1 LIGAAVFLLVWIM
14 LNCLWLLVVRTATVA
29 ALVSLEMLLTLTL
42 LSRFKFDKLWMTV
55 DFVDVMIVD
64 PDTTAFLL
72 AIFPS
77 LRWWI
82 AIAAAATVVAIAVA
96 SRLDRFRIGLR
107 KSFAGLAASAAALIA
122 VALLWPTGL
131 DEDFEDRSYVSKF
144 ARTGVEAVHELM
156 TRGYMDVADG
166 PAEQLAAVPGAGCRP
181 ARKLPHIIL
190 LHDESSFDLGAASE
204 VKVPPGY
211 HRHFESFDGKSRKL
225 LVEGVG
231 GPSWFTEFNVL
242 TGLSVRSFGRFATS
256 VTRIAAGRIYR
267 GMPRTL
273 SGCGYQTFSLYP
285 FYGSFI
291 GSRAF
296 QTTAGIA
303 HYRDMQDL
311 GTTDFE
317 PDSFYYDRVIE
328 LIGRERNRGSP
339 LFLYV
344 YTVANHFPWDKPL
357 RPELTPDWRDL
368 GNPPDV
374 EEYIRRQVMSE
385 QDYQQLLIRLAR
397 EFPTDAFLIVRYGD
411 HQPEFAPRLLG
422 LSSEQL
428 APAKRAESGD
438 PRYLTTYYA
447 IDALNFT
454 PVDVTSAL
462 DSIDASFLPLVALQA
477 AGVPLDAAF
486 SVQKAILQ
494 RCVGHFYSCRQGEEA
509 RRFNRFLVDGGL
521 IKGL

>member
-1 LIGAAVFLLVWIM
+1 M
-14 LNCLWLLVVRTATVA
+14 LNCLGLALVRRPTVA
-29 ALVSLEMLLTLTL
+29 ALISLEILLALTL

-55 DFVDVMIVD
+55 DFVDVMIID
-64 PDTTAFLL
+64 RDTTAFLL

-82 AIAAAATVVAIAVA
+82 AVWRQQQPSSLIAIAW
-96 SRLDRFRIGLR
+96 RLDSHRIRPRDGV
-107 KSFAGLAASAAALIA
+107 AGFAASAAAL
-122 VALLWPTGL
+122 VTVSLLWPTGL
-131 DEDFEDRSYVSKF
+131 TEDFEDRSYVSKF

-156 TRGYMDVADG
+156 TRGYLDVA
-166 PAEQLAAVPGAGCRP
+166 EGAGRAAGARGRHAPAVRPASCHTSSCCTMNRVSISPRHPRSRCRP
-181 ARKLPHIIL
+181 AITGI
-190 LHDESSFDLGAASE
+190 
-204 VKVPPGY
+204 
-211 HRHFESFDGKSRKL
+211 FESFDGRSRKL

-256 VTRIAAGRIYR
+256 VTRIAAGHVYR
-267 GMPRTL
+267 GLPRTL
-273 SGCGYQTFSLYP
+273 SDCGYQTFSLYP

-291 GSRAF
+291 GSREF

-303 HYRDMQDL
+303 HYLDMHDL

-317 PDSFYYDRVIE
+317 PDSFYYDRAID
-328 LIGRERNRGSP
+328 LIARERNSGP

-344 YTVANHFPWDKPL
+344 YTVANHFPWDEPL

-374 EEYIRRQVMSE
+374 EEYIRRQSMSA
-385 QDYQQLLIRLAR
+385 QDYRQLLERLSQ

-411 HQPEFAPRLLG
+411 HQPQFAPRLILPS
-422 LSSEQL
+422 LEES
-428 APAKRAESGD
+428 APAKRAESAD

-447 IDALNFT
+447 IDAVNFT

-462 DSIDASFLPLVALQA
+462 DSLDASYLPLVALQA
-477 AGVPLDAAF
+477 AGVPLDASF
-486 SVQKAILQ
+486 SAQWAILQ
-494 RCVGHFYSCRQGEEA
+494 RCGGYFYSCQQGAEA
-509 RRFNRFLVDGGL
+509 RRFNRLLIEGGL
-521 IKGL
+521 IKWP